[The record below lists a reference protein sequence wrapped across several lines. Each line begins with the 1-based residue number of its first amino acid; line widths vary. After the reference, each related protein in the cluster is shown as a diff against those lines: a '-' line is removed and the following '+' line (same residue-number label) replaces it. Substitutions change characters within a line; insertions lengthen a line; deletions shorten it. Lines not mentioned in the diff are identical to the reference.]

1 MSAACRKEILLLV
14 DYKGEYF
21 PPHKGT
27 STGTDLEELGRRF
40 TEHGYR
46 LEVKRFVEVDLGTE
60 SYDGRLV
67 LYQSSQYPGLNYKSY
82 IEDVLLGMKLQG
94 ARLIPEFHL
103 FRAHHNK
110 VFMEILRDL
119 SASDEVRS
127 LRSRSYGSYED
138 FLDDI
143 DDIRFPAVI
152 KPASGDSAR
161 GVALLRNKAEA
172 RLRVRHLTRMLVPRE
187 VWKNVYRRTFMK
199 GWRMDS
205 FHRQK
210 FVVQE
215 FVPGLDHDWKTIVFG
230 PRYFVTVRPTRR
242 GDFRASGS
250 PGRRSYPTELPD
262 GLLEFLERVFTSFDA
277 PFASVDVL
285 HDGKEFYLGE
295 IQFVR
300 FGTGPVISSPHHW
313 TRVDEQWTRV
323 DGALEWEAALAEC
336 VTGYVDLRRPRP
348 R

>member
-1 MSAACRKEILLLV
+1 MEKRITLLV

-27 STGTDLEELGRRF
+27 SAGTDLARLGRRF
-40 TEHGYR
+40 AEHGYA
-46 LEVKRFVEVDLGTE
+46 LEVKRFVDVDLRAE
-60 SYDGRLV
+60 NYEGRLV
-67 LYQSSQYPGLNYKSY
+67 LYQSSQDPELNYKSY
-82 IEDVLLGMKLQG
+82 IEDVILGMQLQG

-119 SASDEVRS
+119 SASQEVRS
-127 LRSRSYGSYED
+127 LRSRCYGSYED
-138 FLDDI
+138 FLSDI
-143 DDIRFPAVI
+143 DSIPFPAVI

-161 GVALLRNKAEA
+161 GVALLRNRTEA
-172 RLRVRHLTRMLVPRE
+172 KLRVRHLTRKVAPRE
-187 VWKNVYRRTFMK
+187 VWKNVYRKAFMK

-215 FVPGLDHDWKTIVFG
+215 FVPGLDHDWKTIAFG
-230 PRYFVTVRPTRR
+230 PKYFVTVRPTRR

-250 PGRRSYPTELPD
+250 PGRRTYPTELPA
-262 GLLEFLERVFTSFDA
+262 GLLDFLEKVFTSFGA
-277 PFASVDVL
+277 PFASIDVL
-285 HDGKEFYLGE
+285 HDGSRFYLGE

-300 FGTGPVISSPHHW
+300 FGTGAVIRSPHHW
-313 TRVDEQWTRV
+313 RRV
-323 DGALEWEAALAEC
+323 DGGWSRIDGILEWEAALAEC
-336 VTGYVDLRRPRP
+336 VAGHLEQEPG
-348 R
+348 